1 MSLFSIYFQ
10 NKCGLYVSEDKRR
23 SGSGPTVVR
32 YPGRNW
38 KRNHPKPMLFEDPIE
53 ERDLIED
60 SYKRELIA
68 RALTPTK
75 SEYLATLDGK
85 SNNPEI

>member
-1 MSLFSIYFQ
+1 
-10 NKCGLYVSEDKRR
+10 
-23 SGSGPTVVR
+23 
-32 YPGRNW
+32 
-38 KRNHPKPMLFEDPIE
+38 MLFEDPIE

>member
-1 MSLFSIYFQ
+1 MI
-10 NKCGLYVSEDKRR
+10 
-23 SGSGPTVVR
+23 R

-38 KRNHPKPMLFEDPIE
+38 KRIDPKPMLFEDPIE

-60 SYKRELIA
+60 SYKRELFA
-68 RALTPTK
+68 RALRPTTNA
-75 SEYLATLDGK
+75 YLATLDGK